1 MNQLNNICLIELRL
15 YVRVSIKQTNNKTKG
30 IKTMY
35 NRKQFI
41 NKIQDLESI
50 NKTLLW
56 NGKIHKGVSR
66 KLPFTDRRLAQLIE
80 LKILNPIRKGSNCT
94 YFNDSHIERY
104 KECTKLKNKGFKI
117 PQIASHFNGVINANN
132 IDMTQYQNKQLT
144 TQDKKRIIETIEQL
158 TKLLKDNI

>member
-1 MNQLNNICLIELRL
+1 
-15 YVRVSIKQTNNKTKG
+15 
-30 IKTMY
+30 MY

-50 NKTLLW
+50 DKTLLW
-56 NGKIHKGVSR
+56 NGKIHKGVIR
-66 KLPFTDRRLAQLIE
+66 KLPITDRRLAQLIE
-80 LKILNPIRKGSNCT
+80 LKILVPIRKGSNCT

-117 PQIASHFNGVINANN
+117 PQIASHFGGVVNANN

-144 TQDKKRIIETIEQL
+144 NDDKKRIIETIEQL